1 MCPWPHD
8 ALLWSRVAWECSVN
22 WLIGPTALAF
32 HGLLAPQPPHFR
44 TPGAAMALSDM
55 DGYSVETGIQTIWD
69 PLGIAPDDEDEL
81 TWFRQAELKHGR
93 VSMLATIGYVVAKTG
108 ICFPGAIALD
118 GTKFS
123 DLVTSNPFTE
133 WDALPAAGKIQI
145 FTIAAFLEL
154 QGEQSLIDGGKVGE
168 IPFVKKRAGAAYFR
182 RTEEQLASSRLAE
195 LKNGRL
201 AMVGIAGF
209 YAAEYVPGSVPIHF

>member
-1 MCPWPHD
+1 M
-8 ALLWSRVAWECSVN
+8 LSLV
-22 WLIGPTALAF
+22 GPSALAF
-32 HGLLAPQPPHFR
+32 HGLLAPTHFR
-44 TPGAAMALSDM
+44 THGAAMALSDM

-69 PLGIAPDDEDEL
+69 PLGIAPDDEEEL

-108 ICFPGAIALD
+108 ICFPGTISLD

-133 WDALPAAGKIQI
+133 WDALPDAGKIQI

-154 QGEQSLIDGGKVGE
+154 SGEQSLIDGGSVGE
-168 IPFVKKRAGAAYFR
+168 IPFVKKRAGAKYFTTR
-182 RTEEQLASSRLAE
+182 SEESLANSRLAE

-201 AMVGIAGF
+201 AMIGIAGF